1 MIMKTDATLYAEF
14 VEQYGE
20 IMHAG
25 ISYALAGYP
34 DLSNH
39 VLPDHLDGYVEWT
52 ASAMDIYGN
61 EYVIKWNFD
70 ATLSREIDDA
80 GSLPWDKPSSVIP
93 V

>member
-1 MIMKTDATLYAEF
+1 MKTDAQWYAEF

-39 VLPDHLDGYVEWT
+39 VLPDHLDGCVQWT
-52 ASAMDIYGN
+52 ASAMDIHGN
-61 EYVIKWNFD
+61 EYVIKWHFD
-70 ATLSREIDDA
+70 ETLSREIDDA
-80 GSLPWDKPSSVIP
+80 GNLPWDKPSSVIP